1 MYGRDSNDFAVT
13 TADDVDVTY
22 TDLYTSGENAMD
34 FDSIYNSPQSPDR
47 IVAADE
53 IALADD
59 DDVKNQQRLMHIA
72 SFGPIRIV
80 KPTPSF
86 VMKTKRHSGTKIFVN
101 VCTHDFVPFKVMDSG
116 AMNSNNVFTYMVVS
130 APLEHTNEKDS
141 SYCVVYDVV
150 VNAKVVSVSSSDES
164 GRARA
169 VVSISTHTLSHSIYN
184 MFLYSYSSSSSN
196 SSSSSSSSSSKNNNN
211 SSSSSDCSGS
221 GSSSSSNSSSSCCN

>member
-1 MYGRDSNDFAVT
+1 MHTSGLSFIVHTLTTIGLLTFLSAIFGISEVYGCESNDFAVT
-13 TADDVDVTY
+13 TSDDVDTTY
-22 TDLYTSGENAMD
+22 SDLYTRGENAMD

-59 DDVKNQQRLMHIA
+59 EDVKNQQRLLHIA

-101 VCTHDFVPFKVMDSG
+101 VCTHDFVPYKVMDIG
-116 AMNSNNVFTYMVVS
+116 AIKSNNVFTYMVVS

-150 VNAKVVSVSSSDES
+150 VNAMVVSISSSDET
-164 GRARA
+164 GRTRA
-169 VVSISTHTLSHSIYN
+169 MVCIWFHVSW
-184 MFLYSYSSSSSN
+184 
-196 SSSSSSSSSSKNNNN
+196 
-211 SSSSSDCSGS
+211 
-221 GSSSSSNSSSSCCN
+221 